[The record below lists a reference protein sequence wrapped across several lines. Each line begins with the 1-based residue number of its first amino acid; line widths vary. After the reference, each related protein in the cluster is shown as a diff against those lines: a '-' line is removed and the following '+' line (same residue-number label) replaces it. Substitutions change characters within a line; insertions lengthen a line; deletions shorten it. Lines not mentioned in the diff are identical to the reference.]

1 MLVTTNS
8 KIAPSHSADQALI
21 LIAGLKVDIDPF
33 AGKALDFVAET
44 YRAKTF
50 MFPGGLVALPPK
62 DMIIRH
68 SLTGRVTELS
78 LRLESSRVLDDVGRL
93 LLSHT
98 DIYAALIGEVLSQER
113 VNPDDMDGFYNGTL
127 RLLQGEARRFFLARL
142 LAEVVNA
149 RGLKLSADEKQWKGL
164 SDLTM
169 QRGLPIRTGQLEP
182 AVIAL
187 FETIAK
193 EGVIPFYLDKYIAKS
208 EIPRTAFTPKIKQG
222 MIDYLVKLGVQI
234 TSDER
239 FNQGMYDEYFLLAYH
254 EAKKVSGVSEDP
266 IEQAR
271 TRNTEIFWNFTVDN
285 FEATDEQ
292 GVIPHNIL
300 AAGALD
306 YVYCIGDQMQVF
318 NVANA
323 LVLRWASGM
332 LDIPDGKTAT
342 DLYRFHKMRP
352 DRSTPEERAMLY
364 TRVLNK
370 GNGKLLSNMVPNKDF
385 PKLWHSLMAEVA
397 EYIKKTEI
405 SRAGDV
411 VSRGPIFQAT
421 KNLQYNL
428 TEYMT
433 GMAHRQVHEDY
444 AFLRDALDLLK
455 SSEIIGYF
463 GGRRKSLWNVIEQ
476 VAKEDLGMPI
486 NTANIR
492 SLAVE
497 GNKVFH
503 WLANFTEGAVREE
516 EFKTFIAAA
525 EAWILAEAGVE
536 SDREAPSK
544 DPKPGRSRR
553 KDDSDFDQRDDFD
566 DWDF

>member
-1 MLVTTNS
+1 MPVTTNS
-8 KIAPSHSADQALI
+8 KIAISHPADQVLQLI
-21 LIAGLKVDIDPF
+21 GKLKVDIDPI
-33 AGKALDFVAET
+33 AGKALDFIIEI

-50 MFPGGLVALPPK
+50 SFPGDLAALPPK

-78 LRLESSRVLDDVGRL
+78 LRLDSSRVLDDVGRL
-93 LLSHT
+93 LLSNS
-98 DIYAALIGEVLSQER
+98 DIYAALIGEALSQER
-113 VNPDDMDGFYNGTL
+113 VNPDDMDGFYNAIL
-127 RLLQGEARRFFLARL
+127 RLIQEEAKRYFLARL

-149 RGLKLSADEKQWKGL
+149 RGLKLRPEDKQWKGL
-164 SDLTM
+164 SDLTLR
-169 QRGLPIRTGQLEP
+169 RGLPVRAGQLEP

-193 EGVIPFYLDKYIAKS
+193 EGVIPFYLDKYIAGS
-208 EIPRTAFTPKIKQG
+208 EISRTAFTPGIKQG

-239 FNQGMYDEYFLLAYH
+239 FNQGMYDEYFLLAYN
-254 EAKKVSGVSEDP
+254 EAKKVSNVNEDP

-271 TRNTEIFWNFTVDN
+271 TRNTEITWDFTVDN
-285 FEATDEQ
+285 FEASDEQ
-292 GVIPHNIL
+292 GVIPPNIQ

-342 DLYRFHKMRP
+342 DLYRFHKMRI

-370 GNGKLLSNMVPNKDF
+370 GDGKLLTNMVPNKDF
-385 PKLWHSLMAEVA
+385 PNLWHSLMAEVA
-397 EYIKKTEI
+397 QYIKKTEI

-444 AFLRDALDLLK
+444 AYLQDALELLK
-455 SSEIIGYF
+455 SSEIISYF
-463 GGRRKSLWNVIEQ
+463 GGRRKSLWNVVEQ
-476 VAKEDLGMPI
+476 VAKQDLGI
-486 NTANIR
+486 SVNTANIR
-492 SLAVE
+492 TLAVE

-503 WLANFTEGAVREE
+503 WIANFTEGVVREDD
-516 EFKTFIAAA
+516 FKTFVSAA

-536 SDREAPSK
+536 SDGEGLRKEDKPS
-544 DPKPGRSRR
+544 RSHRN
-553 KDDSDFDQRDDFD
+553 DGHDSDRHDDFD

>member
-1 MLVTTNS
+1 MPVTTNS
-8 KIAPSHSADQALI
+8 KITTSHSADQALH
-21 LIAGLKVDIDPF
+21 LIAGLKIDIDPF
-33 AGKALDFVAET
+33 AGKALDFVAAAYRTKKFTLPET
-44 YRAKTF
+44 
-50 MFPGGLVALPPK
+50 LVELSPK

-78 LRLESSRVLDDVGRL
+78 LRLENSRVLDDVGRL
-93 LLSHT
+93 LLSNS

-113 VNPDDMDGFYNGTL
+113 VNPDDMDGFYNAIL
-127 RLLQGEARRFFLARL
+127 RLLRGEAKRFFLARL

-149 RGLKLSADEKQWKGL
+149 RGLKLRADEKQWKGL
-164 SDLTM
+164 SDLTL
-169 QRGLPIRTGQLEP
+169 QRGLPIRAGQLEP
-182 AVIAL
+182 AVIDL

-208 EIPRTAFTPKIKQG
+208 DISRTAFTPEIKQG

-271 TRNTEIFWNFTVDN
+271 TRNTEISWNFTVDN
-285 FEATDEQ
+285 FDATDEQ
-292 GVIPHNIL
+292 GVIPRNIL

-306 YVYCIGDQMQVF
+306 YVYRIGDQMQVF

-342 DLYRFHKMRP
+342 DLYRFHKMRA

-385 PKLWHSLMAEVA
+385 PRLWHSLMAEVA

-463 GGRRKSLWNVIEQ
+463 GGRRKSLWNVVEQ
-476 VAKEDLGMPI
+476 VAKEDLGIPI

-492 SLAVE
+492 TLAVE
-497 GNKVFH
+497 GNKVFR
-503 WLANFTEGAVREE
+503 WLANFTEGAVRDE

-536 SDREAPSK
+536 SDSEAAK
-544 DPKPGRSRR
+544 KTGKPGRSQR